1 MNLDLYRKRQV
12 AYGGSSSIDKL
23 DYRNKQ
29 LFNRALQESFNAEV
43 VILNKKDC
51 RALILEDKLT

>member
-1 MNLDLYRKRQV
+1 MNLDLYRKSQV

-29 LFNRALQESFNAEV
+29 LFNRALQDRFNAEDV
-43 VILNKKDC
+43 VLNN
-51 RALILEDKLT
+51 